1 MFIDKHYFFTTT
13 NIRQRKIIY
22 HNRVWKRLLY
32 LSFSLSPHVFNKKSV
47 TLLGHLFAYIFFSYF
62 IYSAYQSRT
71 MFSHLSIFNYRP
83 ATRNK
88 IILQFHTVSYNTCNS
103 ETHEKN
109 LFNVKQTNSCNLNY
123 KVIQLIIV
131 LSLLLFQR
139 CIQRSFVASS
149 IVDWEYREIYN
160 GGS

>member
-1 MFIDKHYFFTTT
+1 MKTT
-13 NIRQRKIIY
+13 IIPLFLSLPMY
-22 HNRVWKRLLY
+22 STKKVLHSLAIY
-32 LSFSLSPHVFNKKSV
+32 LH
-47 TLLGHLFAYIFFSYF
+47 IFFFLILYIAHTNLEQCSL
-62 IYSAYQSRT
+62 ISP
-71 MFSHLSIFNYRP
+71 FSIIVPQLATKLFFNSH
-83 ATRNK
+83 
-88 IILQFHTVSYNTCNS
+88 IVSYNTCNR

-149 IVDWEYREIYN
+149 IVD
-160 GGS
+160 

>member
-1 MFIDKHYFFTTT
+1 MKTT
-13 NIRQRKIIY
+13 IIPLFLSLPMY
-22 HNRVWKRLLY
+22 STKRVLHSLAIY
-32 LSFSLSPHVFNKKSV
+32 LH
-47 TLLGHLFAYIFFSYF
+47 IFFFSSF

-109 LFNVKQTNSCNLNY
+109 LFNIKQTNSCNLNY